1 MKFNELYLLRL
12 NGVLLG
18 PMMARNIYKSNVI
31 WESYPFL
38 PPTGASGILATIL
51 TGERWY
57 EANGL
62 EPRQLHRLPGWET
75 VWALGAYPAGGNF
88 SRLHYRNHV
97 GSLKFNY
104 EANIWRTGQGF
115 GKKLATVQEYYAEQL
130 KFLIVS
136 SDVKQLEKLQLHVI
150 GRLARIGKKGCIQIT
165 YSALVQPTSLKKG
178 IATGSEDSLGI
189 VPFVEVGDITIE
201 SARLY
206 AVPITLN
213 LDEKEIRYS
222 SLQCLWSA
230 SFGDLRFR
238 SGTEVYHTKESE
250 YAVSNSL
257 LEAICS
263 EMA

>member
-1 MKFNELYLLRL
+1 MKFNKLYLLRL

-51 TGERWY
+51 TGERWH

-62 EPRQLHRLPGWET
+62 EPRQLHRLSGWEA
-75 VWALGAYPAGGNF
+75 VWALGAYPDGGNF

-104 EANIWRTGQGF
+104 EANIWRAGSGF

-136 SDVKQLEKLQLHVI
+136 VDVKRLEELQLSVM
-150 GRLARIGKKGCIQIT
+150 GRLARVGKKGCIQIT
-165 YSALVQPTSLKKG
+165 YSPPVQPTEFIKG
-178 IATGSEDSLGI
+178 IVGGGENILGI
-189 VPFVEVGDITIE
+189 APLDEVGDVRLDT
-201 SARLY
+201 ARLY
-206 AVPITLN
+206 AVPITLEFV
-213 LDEKEIRYS
+213 DGKEIRYN
-222 SLQCLWSA
+222 SLSCLWSA
-230 SFGDLRFR
+230 SKGDLRFR
-238 SGTEVYHTKESE
+238 EGIEVYHTKEVE
-250 YAVSNSL
+250 YAISNKL
-257 LEAICS
+257 LESICS
-263 EMA
+263 

>member
-18 PMMARNIYKSNVI
+18 PMVFRNIYKSNVT

-38 PPTGASGILATIL
+38 PPTGASGLLATIL
-51 TGERWY
+51 TDERWY
-57 EANGL
+57 EKNGL

-75 VWALGAYPAGGNF
+75 VWALGAYPDGGNF

-104 EANIWRTGQGF
+104 EANIWKTGQGI

-130 KFLIVS
+130 TFLIVS
-136 SDVKQLEKLQLHVI
+136 SEAEQLKELQLSII

-165 YSALVQPTSLKKG
+165 YSSLVQPKKIKKG
-178 IATGSEDSLGI
+178 IASGSESALGI
-189 VPFVEVGDITIE
+189 VPFAEVENVALGN
-201 SARLY
+201 ARLY

-213 LDEKEIRYS
+213 LDGNEIIS
-222 SLQCLWSA
+222 GSLPCLWSA
-230 SFGDLRFR
+230 STDALRFR
-238 SGTEVYHTKESE
+238 SETEIYQTKESE
-250 YAVSNSL
+250 YAISYKL
-257 LEAICS
+257 LKSICS
-263 EMA
+263 